1 MSLTV
6 KILGTS
12 SATFSK
18 DRNQSGQALKA
29 KNSYYIIDCGE
40 GTQIQLLRNSIK
52 TQKIDAIFISH
63 LHGDHYLGLFGLLS
77 TMALMKRE
85 KPLSIYG
92 PKGLREIIT
101 TQLQFSGSYF
111 PYTVHFNEIKM
122 NTSTVIHQDDN
133 ITVTAFPLQH
143 GIECYGF
150 RFDTPQALRKLLLDK
165 LPKDTPI
172 SFFKALKRGENITM
186 ENGDII
192 KYEDVTIPPPSMVSY
207 AYCSDT
213 AYLPSIT
220 PFIKDVT
227 TLYHEATFTEDF
239 IDRAIQTNHS
249 TAKQAALIAK
259 EANAKQLLIAHF
271 SARYKDSSKHYEEA
285 SKIFPNVICLNDNDV
300 IEIKN

>member
-12 SATFSK
+12 SATFSN
-18 DRNQSGQALKA
+18 DRNQSGQALKS
-29 KNSYYIIDCGE
+29 KNTYYLIDCGE
-40 GTQIQLLRNSIK
+40 GTQLQLLKNSIK
-52 TQKIDAIFISH
+52 TKKIDAIFISH

-111 PYTVHFNEIKM
+111 PYPVNFTEIKVD
-122 NTSTVIHQDDN
+122 TSTVIHKDDN
-133 ITVTAFPLQH
+133 ITVRAFPLRH

-150 RFDTPQALRKLLLDK
+150 RFDTPEALRKLLLDK

-172 SFFKALKRGENITM
+172 SFFKDLKRGENITM

-192 KYEDVTIPPPSMVSY
+192 KHEEVTLPPPSMVSY

-213 AYLPSIT
+213 SYLPEII
-220 PFIKDVT
+220 PFIKNVT

-249 TAKQAALIAK
+249 TAKQAAMIAK
-259 EANAKQLLIAHF
+259 AANVTHLLIAHY
-271 SARYKDSSKHYEEA
+271 SARYKDTNQHQKEA
-285 SKIFPNVICLNDNDV
+285 SEVFNNVTCLNDNDV